1 MELFNQESKP
11 KERVFQKFPL
21 KDGEVWLMPNFMPD
35 DKAKNYYDALLSN
48 INWRQEEIKMYG
60 KTHPVPRK
68 TAWYGYP
75 DFNYKYSGI
84 MCNPEPW
91 TKELMDIKKVIEH
104 FLPGENFNSVLLNLY
119 RNQQDSMGWHSD
131 DEKELGDFPFIAS
144 LSLGSSRIFQL
155 KHKVD
160 KLLKGKIELS
170 HGSLLCM
177 GGPMQSFWQHAVPK
191 SNIPCGPRINLT
203 FRQIK
208 KV

>member
-1 MELFNQESKP
+1 MFQEIQSYGM
-11 KERVFQKFPL
+11 
-21 KDGEVWLMPNFMPD
+21 KDASLTFDSIFM
-35 DKAKNYYDALLSN
+35 DKKQADYYYEHLLAQVR
-48 INWRQEEIKMYG
+48 WEQYHIKMFG
-60 KTHPVPRK
+60 KTLPQPRL
-68 TAWYGYP
+68 TAWYGENDAAYS
-75 DFNYKYSGI
+75 YSGI
-84 MCNPEPW
+84 QLMPLPFTAELLSLKNSIEAY
-91 TKELMDIKKVIEH
+91 TKQE
-104 FLPGENFNSVLLNLY
+104 FNSVLLNLY

>member
-1 MELFNQESKP
+1 MFREIQSYGM
-11 KERVFQKFPL
+11 
-21 KDGEVWLMPNFMPD
+21 KDASLTFDPIFMD
-35 DKAKNYYDALLSN
+35 NKQADYYYEHLLEQ
-48 INWRQEEIKMYG
+48 IKWEQYHIKMFG
-60 KTHPVPRK
+60 KTLPQPRL
-68 TAWYGYP
+68 TAWYGDKGAAYS
-75 DFNYKYSGI
+75 YSGI
-84 MCNPEPW
+84 QLMPLPFTAELLLLKNSIEAC
-91 TKELMDIKKVIEH
+91 TKRE
-104 FLPGENFNSVLLNLY
+104 FNSVLLNLY

-144 LSLGSSRIFQL
+144 LSLGSSRVFQL

-177 GGPMQSFWQHAVPK
+177 GGPMQSFWQHAIPK

-208 KV
+208 

>member
-1 MELFNQESKP
+1 MFQEIQSYGM
-11 KERVFQKFPL
+11 
-21 KDGEVWLMPNFMPD
+21 KDASLTFDPIFMD
-35 DKAKNYYDALLSN
+35 NKQADYYYEHLLAQVR
-48 INWRQEEIKMYG
+48 WEQYHIKMFG
-60 KTHPVPRK
+60 KTLPQPRL
-68 TAWYGYP
+68 TAWYGENDAAYS
-75 DFNYKYSGI
+75 YSGI
-84 MCNPEPW
+84 QLMPLPFTAELLYLKNTIEDY
-91 TKELMDIKKVIEH
+91 TKHE
-104 FLPGENFNSVLLNLY
+104 FNSVLLNLY

>member
-1 MELFNQESKP
+1 MFQEIQSYGM
-11 KERVFQKFPL
+11 
-21 KDGEVWLMPNFMPD
+21 KDASLTFDPIFMD
-35 DKAKNYYDALLSN
+35 NKQADYYYEHLLAQVR
-48 INWRQEEIKMYG
+48 WEQYHIKMFG
-60 KTHPVPRK
+60 KTLPQPRL
-68 TAWYGYP
+68 TAWYGENGAAYS
-75 DFNYKYSGI
+75 YSGI
-84 MCNPEPW
+84 QLMPLPFTAELLYLKNTIEDY
-91 TKELMDIKKVIEH
+91 TKHE
-104 FLPGENFNSVLLNLY
+104 FNSVLLNLY